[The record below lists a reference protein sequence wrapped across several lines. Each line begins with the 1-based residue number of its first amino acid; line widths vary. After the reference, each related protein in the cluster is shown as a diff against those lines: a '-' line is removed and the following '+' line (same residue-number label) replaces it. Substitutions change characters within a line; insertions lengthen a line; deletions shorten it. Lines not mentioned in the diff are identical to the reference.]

1 VSDLRAAIAGG
12 AAETVAIPAEPPTR
26 VDATGALPRRKRR
39 WRWAVGVVFL
49 LAVAAAAAAIWATR
63 DSSSSGD
70 NATDLR
76 PFVDRIENVLSQSA
90 AGRREIAGA
99 ISAGQACTISNAQ
112 AAGRIDSVAD
122 NRQSILQQLASF
134 SGPTQETDRMV
145 TLLQQALQN
154 SIEADRHYRDSF
166 LASAECPPPRNESFD
181 LAQASDKRATT
192 AKELFVARFDQ
203 LARRLHRQ
211 AWSAGEF

>member
-1 VSDLRAAIAGG
+1 L
-12 AAETVAIPAEPPTR
+12 
-26 VDATGALPRRKRR
+26 
-39 WRWAVGVVFL
+39 
-49 LAVAAAAAAIWATR
+49 ATR
-63 DSSSSGD
+63 DSSSSD

-99 ISAGQACTISNAQ
+99 ISAGRACTISNAQ
-112 AAGRIDSVAD
+112 AARRIGSVAD

-154 SIEADRHYRDSF
+154 SIEADRHYRDGF
-166 LASAECPPPRNESFD
+166 LSTAKCPLPSNPSFD
-181 LAQASDKRATT
+181 LAQISDKRATA
-192 AKELFVARFDQ
+192 AKALFVARFDQ
-203 LARRLHRQ
+203 LARSVHRR